1 MSGQQRN
8 NPNRGG
14 RGFRFNGKRKF
25 DVTFARNAN
34 DPPDKISKKDIRY
47 RLGSSVDELLE
58 VEDAIETMAKKD
70 FAGEIFQELYSG
82 EPSKYANEDPTR
94 DQIEQR
100 CGAIPAEEEKREYD
114 QYLIKLKNMG
124 SSWAKGYKEYEDKK
138 ASFVGTVFADFMN
151 EEIREYLKGRK
162 DYVRNANKP
171 ENVSE
176 FYEWIKSSVR
186 EKLNLNGHDEIDKI
200 KRMLTV
206 EGELKIRDCNGDAGA
221 YLTKIRKLFKE
232 LKELLCAKES
242 IGLPGTLSEIERAA
256 RTNEIYTR
264 VTNTLDT
271 DKQILDTVFFEV
283 YKYKLEGT
291 RYKVHYENQMIAKKK
306 GNRAPFGSLTKMLD
320 DLEITI
326 NALATEK
333 VDNKRI
339 RSINSGENAMQINSA
354 ITKPTGKVD
363 NPCGFCTH
371 KLHYKNVKH
380 DYYNCY
386 FNKKNIK
393 YKGDVAREKAIKDAG
408 AKKAKVE
415 EAKDNELK
423 VKINTA
429 VADQLKDMKSKV
441 SDKKSDKT
449 DLKALINTIV
459 SEQLKGRQRG
469 NEDED
474 SD

>member
-14 RGFRFNGKRKF
+14 KGYSFTGKRKF
-25 DVTFARNAN
+25 DVTIARNAN

-47 RLGSSVDELLE
+47 RFGSSVDDLLE
-58 VEDAIETMAKKD
+58 VEGAIESMARKD
-70 FAGEIFQELYSG
+70 FAGEIFQELHSG
-82 EPSKYANEDPTR
+82 EPSKYAKEDPTP

-100 CGAIPAEEEKREYD
+100 CGAMPAEEAKREYD
-114 QYLIKLKNMG
+114 QYLIKIKSMG
-124 SSWAKGYKEYEDKK
+124 SSWARAHKDYKDKK

-151 EEIREYLKGRK
+151 EEIREYLKNRRDFLQNG
-162 DYVRNANKP
+162 NNP
-171 ENVSE
+171 ENVNE

-186 EKLNLNGHDEIDKI
+186 EKLNLNGYDEIDKI

-206 EGELKIRDCNGDAGA
+206 EGELKIRNCNGDAGA

-256 RTNEIYTR
+256 RINEIYAR

-291 RYKVHYENQMIAKKK
+291 NYKVHYENMMIANKK
-306 GNRAPFGSLTKMLD
+306 GNRAPFGSLSKMLE
-320 DLEITI
+320 DLETTI
-326 NALATEK
+326 NVLATEK

-339 RSINSGENAMQINSA
+339 RSINSGENVMQINSA

-363 NPCGFCTH
+363 RPCGFCTH
-371 KLHYKNVKH
+371 KLHKDVKH
-380 DYYNCY
+380 DYYNCF

-393 YKGDVAREKAIKDAG
+393 YKGDVARERAIKDAE
-408 AKKAKVE
+408 AKKVKVE

-423 VKINTA
+423 VKINTV
-429 VADQLKDMKSKV
+429 VAEKLKDMKPKGSN
-441 SDKKSDKT
+441 KKSDNN

-459 SEQLKGRQRG
+459 SEQLRGRQRG

>member
-47 RLGSSVDELLE
+47 RLGASVNDLLE
-58 VEDAIETMAKKD
+58 VEDAIESMARKD
-70 FAGEIFQELYSG
+70 FAGEIFQELHSG
-82 EPSKYANEDPTR
+82 EPSKYAKEDPTR

-100 CGAIPAEEEKREYD
+100 CGAIPAEEDKREYD
-114 QYLIKLKNMG
+114 QYLIKLKSMG
-124 SSWAKGYKEYEDKK
+124 SSWEKAHKEYEDKK
-138 ASFVGTVFADFMN
+138 ARFVGTVFADFMN
-151 EEIREYLKGRK
+151 EEIREYLKDRT
-162 DYVRNANKP
+162 DFVQNANNP
-171 ENVSE
+171 ENVNE

-206 EGELKIRDCNGDAGA
+206 EGELKIRDCNGDAGT

-242 IGLPGTLSEIERAA
+242 SGLPGTLSEIERAA
-256 RTNEIYTR
+256 RINEIYTR
-264 VTNTLDT
+264 VTNALDT

-291 RYKVHYENQMIAKKK
+291 KYKVHYENMMTAKKK
-306 GNRAPFGSLTKMLD
+306 GNRAPFGSLSKMLD
-320 DLEITI
+320 DLETTI
-326 NALATEK
+326 NVLATEK

-339 RSINSGENAMQINSA
+339 RSINRGENEMQINSA

-363 NPCGFCTH
+363 RPCGFCTY
-371 KLHYKNVKH
+371 KLHKDVTH

-393 YKGDVAREKAIKDAG
+393 YKGDSAREKALKDAE
-408 AKKAKVE
+408 AKKAKVGE
-415 EAKDNELK
+415 TKDNELK

-429 VADQLKDMKSKV
+429 VAEQLKDMKPKG
-441 SDKKSDKT
+441 SDKKNDKT

-469 NEDED
+469 NEYED